1 LAQAAIDRTSL
12 AGTDL
17 KTTMA
22 FRGVRDTSIL
32 VVDVGSNMCESIGAG
47 DGPKVSKA
55 AYALS
60 LAQAVLKQKVLFLPR
75 HEVGLIFFGT
85 VESKNDLAADGYD
98 HVYVAN
104 AGMDAANMS
113 MLRSIATPPEGG
125 QQSDAVNGL
134 IVALDMLYKRTAGT
148 RCNKTIR
155 LLTDDSSIAAG
166 DPDLLECV
174 KQAQATETKIQVTL
188 LGDAPAKA
196 WPLIAET
203 SNFVEMVSAS
213 VLAQRCGMSVKPVEQ
228 RAKVRLSLEISP
240 ALHIPV
246 GIYSK
251 TTSVRL
257 PTLKTR
263 SRLAGGVDDALRKT
277 ERVIVEHTYHVADDP
292 DGEEVKFEERI
303 KGHRYGQSIVPMSA
317 YDEAA
322 LMYTCERTLMAL
334 CFVPASAIRPEHS
347 TRHVDAVA
355 PDKGDPWAQ
364 VALESLITA
373 MIEENKILVCRYCMR
388 KNAQPIMV
396 ALVPNSSHQNGAKSL
411 DMQFLPFAEDI
422 RDWSFRSFP
431 DVSAAQ
437 RDCVGS
443 LLQTMRLDKPASE
456 KPCGSLT
463 PEAEPFRPEELPNP
477 MLQRFYSFL
486 VARALEPG
494 AKLAPPSAELI
505 KLIDRPPQV
514 STAID
519 AGKVA
524 ARLKATFGL
533 EKVEKSTKRTRKFWR
548 EAIAEKRK
556 DVAPIGEVDIKRIKV
571 AMKEEKKEEE
581 EEKDKIKVEPDR
593 RAPDVGSGMAAPVVP
608 APEVAPRVHIGSV
621 HPERDFDLWLSHRTG
636 GVDVVGVAITQ
647 MQDII
652 RRFIDE
658 GESFHAKAL
667 SCLNA
672 LRAGCVREG
681 EASSY
686 NEFARALRCSVTK
699 LGMLFWDRA
708 RTSGVSLITDSEVP
722 TSTVNLEEAKAFLR
736 GEDAAASSARRSSD
750 SAAGAALMSEREL
763 EAMIE

>member
-1 LAQAAIDRTSL
+1 
-12 AGTDL
+12 
-17 KTTMA
+17 MA

-32 VVDVGSNMCESIGAG
+32 VVDVGKSMRDSINAG
-47 DGPKVSKA
+47 EGSKVCKA
-55 AYALS
+55 EYAMS
-60 LAQAVLKQKVLFLPR
+60 LAQAALKQKVLFLPR

-85 VESKNDLAADGYD
+85 VESKNDLVADGYEN
-98 HVYVAN
+98 VYVAN

-113 MLRSIATPPEGG
+113 MLRAIAAPPAGG
-125 QQSDAVNGL
+125 AQSDAVNGL

-166 DPDLLECV
+166 DPDIAECV
-174 KQAQATETKIQVTL
+174 KQAEATETKVQVTL
-188 LGDAPAKA
+188 LGDTPAKA
-196 WPLIAET
+196 WPSVAEA
-203 SNFVEMVSAS
+203 SNWVEIVSPS

-228 RAKVRLSLEISP
+228 RAKVRLSLELSP
-240 ALHIPV
+240 SLHIPV

-292 DGEEVKFEERI
+292 DGEEVKLEERI

-334 CFVPASAIRPEHS
+334 CFVPAVAIRPEHS

-355 PDKGDPWAQ
+355 PDKGDAWAQ
-364 VALESLITA
+364 VALDSLITA
-373 MIEENKILVCRYCMR
+373 MLEDDKVLVCRYCMR

-396 ALVPNSSHQNGAKSL
+396 ALVPNSSHVNGAKSL

-431 DVSAAQ
+431 EVTAPQ
-437 RDCVGS
+437 RDCIGS
-443 LLQTMRLDKPASE
+443 LLDSMRLDKPSSE
-456 KPCGSLT
+456 KPSGQPAKA
-463 PEAEPFRPEELPNP
+463 PEAELFRPEDLPNP

-494 AKLAPPSAELI
+494 AKLSPPSAELM

-514 STAID
+514 TTAID

-524 ARLKATFGL
+524 EKLKATFGL
-533 EKVEKSTKRTRKFWR
+533 EKVEKTTKRTRKFWR

-556 DVAPIGEVDIKRIKV
+556 DVASTGEVDIKRIKV
-571 AMKEEKKEEE
+571 AMKEEKKEED
-581 EEKDKIKVEPDR
+581 EEKDRIKLEPGDAR
-593 RAPDVGSGMAAPVVP
+593 PHDAGMAVPGIAAPIVP
-608 APEVAPRVHIGSV
+608 EPEVAPRVHIGSV
-621 HPERDFDLWLSHRTG
+621 HPERDLDLWLSHRTG
-636 GVDVVGVAITQ
+636 GVDVVGLAVTQ
-647 MQDII
+647 MQNVI

-658 GESFHAKAL
+658 GEAFHAKAL

-699 LGMLFWDRA
+699 LGMIFWDRA
-708 RTSGVSLITDSEVP
+708 RTFGVSLITDAEVP

-736 GEDAAASSARRSSD
+736 GEDAAASSSARRSSD
-750 SAAGAALMSEREL
+750 SAAGGALMSEREL